1 MGDNFET
8 FTIIEIIE
16 VSEMLVSLSIISMI
30 LVVAIAEHS
39 SISWKITAATK
50 SGKQLLQ
57 NVFGYAK
64 SGKIHAILGPSG
76 SGKTTLLNAL
86 AAQIPKG
93 SLKLSG
99 SVAVSMEFDPIFIQQ
114 EDILFSQLTS
124 KETLDT
130 SYDLRK
136 EDSNAAKDTTVS
148 NLLNSLGLKKV
159 ANTQVG
165 DKKTKGISGG
175 EKKRLHIGNE
185 IVDSDMESNFL
196 FADEPT
202 SGLDCFQAERVV
214 QLLRNIAE
222 KGSTV
227 IFSIH
232 QPRASIF
239 ELFQDITL
247 LSEGRV
253 VYSGS
258 KDDMTIYFA
267 DLGYSCPS
275 NVSPAEYYVDLVS
288 VDYSTPEEEQRTKDR
303 THMLADKFA
312 DRKVVDYLEHRVR
325 EEDRIHKGKKP
336 VVPTRQHRGTFHSL
350 ALRMS
355 ALLRGINRSL
365 QKFGILY
372 GRAWKQVTRDKP
384 LNIARF
390 ASSVFSALLFGVIYF
405 KLGKESSTAADRLG
419 LLQVAAVNCAMTS
432 LIKATTSFVTEK
444 MVIKKE
450 RQRGS
455 YGVIPYFMA
464 KMLAEIPLSSF
475 FPCLFGVI
483 IYNMC
488 GLNNAPGKLLSFI
501 SILVMEAIAST
512 SFGMSVGSLV
522 PTAES
527 GIAIAPAVMVIFIV
541 FGGLYVVNV
550 PSYLKWMP
558 LVSKIYHRVLVH
570 TEYFPMQSLFYVV
583 FFELVCC

>member
-1 MGDNFET
+1 M
-8 FTIIEIIE
+8 
-16 VSEMLVSLSIISMI
+16 
-30 LVVAIAEHS
+30 
-39 SISWKITAATK
+39 
-50 SGKQLLQ
+50 
-57 NVFGYAK
+57 FGFANA
-64 SGKIHAILGPSG
+64 GKIHAILGPSG

-93 SLKLSG
+93 SLILTG
-99 SVAVSMEFDPIFIQQ
+99 SVAVSKEFDPVFIQQ
-114 EDILFSQLTS
+114 EDILFAQLTS
-124 KETLDT
+124 KETLDI
-130 SYDLRK
+130 SYNLRK
-136 EDSNAAKDTTVS
+136 EDSAGAKDATVGK
-148 NLLNSLGLKKV
+148 LLNSLGLKKV
-159 ANTQVG
+159 ADTKVG
-165 DKKTKGISGG
+165 DKKTRGLSGG
-175 EKKRLHIGNE
+175 EKKRLDIGNE
-185 IVDSDMESNFL
+185 IVDSGMDANFL

-232 QPRASIF
+232 QPRASIY
-239 ELFQDITL
+239 ELFQDVTL
-247 LSEGRV
+247 ISEGRV

-258 KDDMTIYFA
+258 KEEMPKYFA
-267 DLGYSCPS
+267 DLGFSCPQ
-275 NVSPAEYYVDLVS
+275 NVSPAEFYVDLVS
-288 VDYSTPEEEQRTKDR
+288 VDYSTPEEEKSSKDR
-303 THMLADKFA
+303 INTLADKFA
-312 DRKVVDYLEHRVR
+312 ALKAADYLSHKVR
-325 EEDRIHKGKKP
+325 DEDRFDRSKQPI
-336 VVPTRQHRGTFHSL
+336 VPTRKHRGLLQSL
-350 ALRMS
+350 SFRLSSSFR
-355 ALLRGINRSL
+355 RFKRSL

-405 KLGKESSTAADRLG
+405 RMGKGASTAADRLG

-444 MVIKKE
+444 MVVKKE

-455 YGVIPYFMA
+455 YGILPYFLA

-483 IYNMC
+483 TYTMC
-488 GLNNAPGKLLSFI
+488 GLNDAPGKFVNFL

-541 FGGLYVVNV
+541 FGGLYVVNA

-558 LVSKIYHRVLVH
+558 NVSTKCLSTLSI
-570 TEYFPMQSLFYVV
+570 
-583 FFELVCC
+583 